1 MKNKLLVFFCLS
13 WIVTWGQRP
22 FPQASMEEFMVSG
35 VTVHAGDGTSIN
47 NAWIWV
53 KKGIIAGV
61 GSMDTRPALDKN
73 SVQMIDAP
81 GAHVYPGFIA
91 CNTTLGLTE
100 IEAVRATNDFTEPGS
115 VNPDV
120 SSCPAFYTDSKVI
133 PTVRQN
139 GVLISQAVPRGGLF
153 SGTSSMMRLDAWNYE
168 DAAITC
174 ADGIHL
180 NWPELPNTSTSMKNE
195 KEEWKKRE
203 QEYIKMIS
211 EISLWLARAKKYVP
225 EKDKEPDLRL
235 LALRKVF
242 DGKTRLYLH
251 ADSERSIRDALYTVY
266 SAGVSYPVLVGASEF
281 PKCMDVVKKYGTPLM
296 LPRIHS
302 LPPGDDYSFDYF
314 YKLPLIAH
322 ENKLLFCIQN
332 QGDMEAMHCR
342 NLPFLAGSAMAFG
355 LPYEAAVASI
365 SGNAAKI
372 TGIDEK
378 YGSIQKGKSATF
390 FVSEGDALEIRS
402 NRLTLAFIDGRPLLL
417 ENMQDKL
424 YKTYLE
430 KYGLGK
436 P

>member
-1 MKNKLLVFFCLS
+1 
-13 WIVTWGQRP
+13 
-22 FPQASMEEFMVSG
+22 
-35 VTVHAGDGTSIN
+35 
-47 NAWIWV
+47 
-53 KKGIIAGV
+53 
-61 GSMDTRPALDKN
+61 
-73 SVQMIDAP
+73 
-81 GAHVYPGFIA
+81 
-91 CNTTLGLTE
+91 
-100 IEAVRATNDFTEPGS
+100 
-115 VNPDV
+115 
-120 SSCPAFYTDSKVI
+120 
-133 PTVRQN
+133 
-139 GVLISQAVPRGGLF
+139 
-153 SGTSSMMRLDAWNYE
+153 
-168 DAAITC
+168 
-174 ADGIHL
+174 
-180 NWPELPNTSTSMKNE
+180 
-195 KEEWKKRE
+195 
-203 QEYIKMIS
+203 
-211 EISLWLARAKKYVP
+211 
-225 EKDKEPDLRL
+225 
-235 LALRKVF
+235 
-242 DGKTRLYLH
+242 
-251 ADSERSIRDALYTVY
+251 
-266 SAGVSYPVLVGASEF
+266 
-281 PKCMDVVKKYGTPLM
+281 MDVVKKYGTPLM

>member
-1 MKNKLLVFFCLS
+1 MKKHLFIFFSLLWFISF
-13 WIVTWGQRP
+13 GQRP
-22 FPQASMEEFMVSG
+22 FPQSPMKEFMVSG
-35 VTVHAGDGTSIN
+35 VTVHTGDGTSLN

-53 KKGIIAGV
+53 KNGIIAGV
-61 GSMDTRPALDKN
+61 GSMDTKPVLDNK
-73 SVQMIDAP
+73 SARLFDAP

-91 CNTTLGLTE
+91 CNNTLGLTE
-100 IEAVRATNDFTEPGS
+100 IEAVRATNDFAEPGS

-120 SSCPAFYTDSKVI
+120 SACPAFFTDSKVI

-174 ADGIHL
+174 ADGIHV
-180 NWPELPNTSTSMKNE
+180 NWPDLPATSSSMKNE

-203 QEYIKMIS
+203 QDYNRMIS
-211 EISLWLARAKKYVP
+211 DITLWLARAKNYVP

-235 LALRKVF
+235 LALKKVY

-251 ADSERSIRDALYTVY
+251 ADAERSIRDALYTVY
-266 SAGVSYPVLVGASEF
+266 QAGVSQPVLVGAAEF
-281 PKCMDVVKKYGTPLM
+281 PKCLDVLKKYAIPLM
-296 LPRIHS
+296 LPRVHR
-302 LPPGDDYSFDYF
+302 LPPGEDYPVDYF
-314 YKLPLIAH
+314 YTLPMIAH
-322 ENKLLFCIQN
+322 ENKLLFCLQN

-342 NLPFLAGSAMAFG
+342 NLPFLAGSAVGFG
-355 LPYEAAVASI
+355 LPYEAAVAAI

-372 TGIDEK
+372 TGIDDK
-378 YGSIQKGKSATF
+378 YGSIQTGKSATF
-390 FVSEGDALEIRS
+390 FVSQGDALEIQG
-402 NRLTLAFIDGRPLLL
+402 NRVTHAFIDGRPLLL
-417 ENMQDKL
+417 ENIQDQL
-424 YKTYLE
+424 YKTYME